1 MDNCDSSSSSSS
13 SLVVEVI
20 LWLCLCTASFCMP
33 LRDSSKIPMQIQQQ
47 AHSAT
52 AINFLHC

>member
-1 MDNCDSSSSSSS
+1 MDNCDSSSSS